1 MNKTIKKTSFAAAIF
16 VLALIVLAA
25 TVVAVPQTA
34 YAAKDV
40 DLPFTLVAPQN
51 VVLTKENIGDSST
64 TLGMAYSMSNEIN
77 AFFVAYHD
85 SGNESAYLASRGI
98 TAYNEIYLDIQIDW
112 ALDDVNDAV
121 SGWHHNAYWDAAPLG
136 TLGTD
141 EDGKQQFSEWD
152 VVDCGLYDTQIVNDI
167 WLYRGM
173 NAGLWNGS
181 ENWVGVKEQLRPSQY
196 TVNEHDEEVD
206 LSIDWNQH
214 TMYSRVRF
222 VVTTYNAETNE
233 TEHTF
238 SDWSTVVAWG
248 KDAAKDEPLTPADVP
263 APVITGLRL
272 TDETFNDNPVVAF
285 TLTVPEEIA
294 SATAR
299 AVAKNNTLRIEV
311 EARIKGTTEWK
322 DLHVAGDVTTGEL
335 TAALLY
341 LAEPGKPVAAG
352 TEIELRA
359 RYFVDQAGQDEF
371 YSAYSKVIGFGSD
384 DIVIN
389 DTPTTDNKGDDGE
402 GSILDK
408 LPKSDCNIC
417 HFCPQPLGLCIFIWL
432 ALIVAVAIV
441 VFVVIKV
448 IKKAKEKKDEDK
460 NNKNNE

>member
-1 MNKTIKKTSFAAAIF
+1 MTKSHKLICIMTAVAAFLFAVCTAFVAAPR
-16 VLALIVLAA
+16 VASANAA
-25 TVVAVPQTA
+25 
-34 YAAKDV
+34 
-40 DLPFTLVAPQN
+40 LPFTLTAPQN

-77 AFFVAYHD
+77 AFFVAYYE
-85 SGNESAYLASRGI
+85 SGDGAAYLASRGI
-98 TAYNEIYLDIQIDW
+98 TAYDEIFLGIQIDW

-121 SGWHHNAYWDAAPLG
+121 SGWHHNAYWDAAGATG

-141 EDGKQQFSEWD
+141 EEGKYRYSEWE
-152 VVDCGLYDTQIVNDI
+152 VVDCSVPNATQTVNDI
-167 WLYRGM
+167 WLYRFM
-173 NAGLWNGS
+173 NIGQWQGDAS
-181 ENWVGVKEQLRPSQY
+181 SVGVRDQLRPSQY
-196 TVNEHDEEVD
+196 TYTEHDGDLEVR
-206 LSIDWNQH
+206 IDWTEH

-222 VVTTYNAETNE
+222 VVTTYNDETNK
-233 TEHTF
+233 TEYTF

-322 DLHVAGDVTTGEL
+322 DLHVAADLTTGEHKACL
-335 TAALLY
+335 VY
-341 LAEPGKPVAAG
+341 LAEQGKIFPAG
-352 TEIELRA
+352 TEVEMRA
-359 RYFVDQAGQDEF
+359 RYYCAQQGQDDF
-371 YSAYSKVIGFGSD
+371 YSGYSKVIGFGSD
-384 DIVIN
+384 DIVYN
-389 DTPTTDNKGDDGE
+389 EAPAVNGGGAAQGGGDGAE
-402 GSILDK
+402 GTHK
-408 LPKSDCNIC
+408 CKIC
-417 HFCPQPLGLCIFIWL
+417 HICPEPLGLCIFIWL
-432 ALIVAVAIV
+432 AIIAAVAIV

-460 NNKNNE
+460 NNE

>member
-1 MNKTIKKTSFAAAIF
+1 MTKSHKLICVMTAVAAFLFAVCAAF
-16 VLALIVLAA
+16 VAA
-25 TVVAVPQTA
+25 PRVASA
-34 YAAKDV
+34 NAA
-40 DLPFTLVAPQN
+40 LPFTLTAPQN
-51 VVLTKENIGDSST
+51 VVLTKENIDDSST
-64 TLGMAYSMSNEIN
+64 TLGMAYSMSIEIN

-85 SGNESAYLASRGI
+85 SGDESAYLASRGV
-98 TAYNEIYLDIQIDW
+98 TEYNQIYLGIQIDW

-121 SGWHHNAYWDAAPLG
+121 SGWHHNAYWDDAPLG

-196 TVNEHDEEVD
+196 TANEHDEEVD

-222 VVTTYNAETNE
+222 VVTTYNDETYK
-233 TEHTF
+233 TEYTF

-311 EARIKGTTEWK
+311 EARVKGTTEWK
-322 DLHVAGDVTTGEL
+322 DLHVAADITTGEHKACL
-335 TAALLY
+335 VY
-341 LAEPGKPVAAG
+341 LAEQGKTFPAG
-352 TEIELRA
+352 TEVEMRA
-359 RYFVDQAGQDEF
+359 RYYCAQQGQDDF
-371 YSAYSKVIGFGSD
+371 YSGYSKVIGFGSD
-384 DIVIN
+384 DIVYN
-389 DTPTTDNKGDDGE
+389 EAPAVNGGGAAQGGGDGAE
-402 GSILDK
+402 GTHK
-408 LPKSDCNIC
+408 CKIC
-417 HFCPQPLGLCIFIWL
+417 HICPEPLGLCIFIWL
-432 ALIVAVAIV
+432 AIIVAVAIV

-460 NNKNNE
+460 NNE

>member
-1 MNKTIKKTSFAAAIF
+1 MNKTIKKTSFAVAIF

-34 YAAKDV
+34 YAAPDV
-40 DLPFTLVAPQN
+40 ELPFTLTAPSN
-51 VVLTKENIGDSST
+51 VVLTKENIGDSPT

-85 SGNESAYLASRGI
+85 SGDESAYLASRGI
-98 TAYNEIYLDIQIDW
+98 TAYDQIYLGIQIDW

-121 SGWHHNAYWDAAPLG
+121 SGWHHNAYWDAAPCG

-173 NAGLWNGS
+173 AAGLWNGS

-196 TVNEHDEEVD
+196 TYTEHDDDFEVR
-206 LSIDWNQH
+206 IDWTEH

-222 VVTTYNAETNE
+222 VVTTYNSETNE

-238 SDWSTVVAWG
+238 SDWSAVAAYG
-248 KDAAKDEPLTPADVP
+248 KDAEEVEPLKSGDVV
-263 APVITGLRL
+263 APTITGLRM
-272 TDETFNDNPVVAF
+272 TEEKFNDNPVVAF
-285 TLTVPEEIA
+285 TLTVPETVAEQK
-294 SATAR
+294 AR
-299 AVAKNNTLRIEV
+299 VAAANGTFRVEV
-311 EARIKGTTEWK
+311 EARVKGTSEWK

-359 RYFVDQAGQDEF
+359 RYLVVQAGQDDF

-384 DIVIN
+384 DIVYN
-389 DTPTTDNKGDDGE
+389 EAPVVNGGGAHQEDDVGGDA
-402 GSILDK
+402 K
-408 LPKSDCNIC
+408 HKCKIC
-417 HFCPQPLGLCIFIWL
+417 HICPEPLGLCIFIWL
-432 ALIVAVAIV
+432 AIIVAVAIV

-448 IKKAKEKKDEDK
+448 LKKAKEKKDEDK
-460 NNKNNE
+460 NNE

>member
-1 MNKTIKKTSFAAAIF
+1 MNKTIKKTGFAAAIF

-34 YAAKDV
+34 YAAPDV

-51 VVLTKENIGDSST
+51 VVLTKENIGDSAT

-85 SGNESAYLASRGI
+85 SGDESAYLASRGI
-98 TAYNEIYLDIQIDW
+98 TAYNEIYLGIQIDW

-121 SGWHHNAYWDAAPLG
+121 SGWHHNAYWDDAPLG

-196 TVNEHDEEVD
+196 TANEHDEEVD

-222 VVTTYNAETNE
+222 VVTTYNDETNE

-238 SDWSTVVAWG
+238 SDWSAVAAYG
-248 KDAAKDEPLTPADVP
+248 KDAEKVEPLKPGDVV
-263 APVITGLRL
+263 APTITGLRM
-272 TDETFNDNPVVAF
+272 TEEKFNDNPVVAF
-285 TLTVPEEIA
+285 TLTVPETVAEQK
-294 SATAR
+294 AR
-299 AVAKNNTLRIEV
+299 VAAANGTFRVEV
-311 EARIKGTTEWK
+311 EARVKGTSEWK
-322 DLHVAGDVTTGEL
+322 DLNVAGDVTTGEL

-359 RYFVDQAGQDEF
+359 RYFVEQAGQDGF

-384 DIVIN
+384 DIVYN
-389 DTPTTDNKGDDGE
+389 EAPVVNGGGAVQGDGAE
-402 GSILDK
+402 GTHK
-408 LPKSDCNIC
+408 CKIC
-417 HFCPQPLGLCIFIWL
+417 HICPEPLGLCIFIWL

-448 IKKAKEKKDEDK
+448 LKKAKEKKDEDK
-460 NNKNNE
+460 NNE